1 MSYGF
6 IESVHESVRE
16 RSRETFKY
24 TAEPQTAL
32 FHAHTCAYTSRAR
45 QMSEHLIGLV
55 PLGRVVEA
63 HGEPLAREA

>member
-32 FHAHTCAYTSRAR
+32 FHGAYVRV
-45 QMSEHLIGLV
+45 HLELV
-55 PLGRVVEA
+55 RCQNI
-63 HGEPLAREA
+63 